1 MKKNRKIIIVVL
13 MIAAMILTLS
23 SCVSRKRPNQA
34 PSAVVNIYPA
44 QSELVDEN
52 YFYSKWTASTDP
64 EGGAVTYRINY
75 ARTIEGLDDPTFYE
89 TVETYFLLPNLEEGI
104 WYWRVTA
111 MDKNGNSTKSPIW
124 TFTIN
129 GESLPQPVDP
139 EEIPTDPSLIVSE
152 VENTS
157 FTLDWPAYEDRQ
169 NPGRAVEYVIYVY
182 DQGQGMS
189 TRNVEEM
196 GYWMARIAPATTAH
210 TTDTSHTFNNMNSQ
224 TLYDWVIV
232 AQNSAS
238 QTSVVGSSQ
247 VRTGN
252 RAPSQP
258 ELLNPTEGA
267 TDVATDVTLSWSA
280 SVDPD
285 GDAVKYYVYID
296 MVKNTNRNV
305 TVEGIDET
313 EYQPEGLEEGRT
325 YYWFIMAKDA
335 NGAATRTQTNTF
347 MTKAEGMDVPNN
359 PTPGDGTEGMDA
371 TAPPLL
377 EWEHDKNGAPI
388 TYTVYMSANPKK
400 IDKKAEGLTAK
411 NYQIQGLLEGNTRY
425 YWAIEAKDTG
435 TDKTTRSGVWTFK
448 TGTIEAPEQTG
459 AITNSDGTQ
468 IELTYDKAMGD
479 PSGKKDAY
487 TVKKEQTAN
496 ITSRDSRTI
505 TTYQTIE
512 TSKIERKAGTTNAY
526 VLTLEEAI
534 ESGDKVF
541 IDYTP
546 GTIASTDGGKLAQ
559 YKNVAV
565 TNRVPGEAPL
575 VTEAT
580 ASTNTIE
587 IAFDK
592 DMKDVPS
599 GAKTQFSVQSG
610 SVLKQIESVTRTAS
624 DTYTLTLKDGQSIA
638 YGETVLISYA
648 KGSVQAQNEAYLE
661 SFAGIAA
668 NNTVPAPQ
676 PQFVSGE
683 TSEDGLTVKVTFDRA
698 MADPTGKHGQFH
710 LGINE
715 TQTIGRS
722 APTTTIESAT
732 LNSADAKIIEL
743 GLNRAVS
750 NGDVLTLDYT
760 AGDVESADGAALATF
775 TDKPISN
782 RVPAPLPICTA
793 ATMTADG
800 RHVEIGFSRD
810 MKAPTAEEA
819 NQFGVLVNGYVDE
832 IESATLSADKR
843 VITLNL
849 QKPIGKNNEVHLS
862 YTKGTVAATN
872 DGLLE
877 SFQNKKVN
885 TDALDTI
892 WVIKGIGWNYST
904 IQDAIDAQETENGDI
919 IMVATGTYRENVN
932 FNGKALMLTSTWQT
946 DPLASSTTIIDGG
959 NNGTAA
965 VTIGTEEHYVS
976 MDRGTELAK
985 DFNNW
990 TKSRS
995 DMPSYAIIAGFTIQN
1010 GAGQSYDSTSRE
1022 NINSGVPCGINV
1034 VGLAQIAYNIITDN
1048 GNESTALNGYG
1059 IYVSEAARVLIGMNV
1074 IQNNYNSWNGAGIYL
1089 ENYNDFSSGRDMGAT
1104 ALIAMNEIRDNK
1116 ARKGAGIYIEDGVN
1130 VEGLNIEGY
1139 GEYWKHF
1146 NAPNAE
1152 VLFVEQAATQTVNS
1166 YSNNTLIEERYSVQ
1180 RMAVQEGAN
1189 IYWEVEEDTLTGSL
1203 SLRPETAYEQ
1213 TEVTLNLDYTI
1224 GCEYHN
1230 GSVVFTIGENSG
1242 HNFEITAG
1250 ASVVIGEEATAITT
1264 YSYSTTVATVT
1275 GIKLESGT
1283 VTLRLTPQETPA
1295 GTVVN
1300 TISTRDLDYEM
1311 SAVGDADGSDSVW
1324 SETTASTATFVAKE
1338 LSIVTDI
1345 AYKAGNEPYVKLLE
1359 TPKRLKVASE
1369 TTVDTVL
1376 AAIKAT
1382 DDSSQTYAIIT
1393 ASGTQTGEDE
1403 LTGEATLIVTAEHGN
1418 KAEYAI
1424 TINPTAFVRLETSAS
1439 DSEGRLISRTIPQE
1453 AATTWHD
1460 TISDAV
1466 TDANQFSQSTI
1477 TVWPGHYVENLTLG
1491 NKHIHL
1497 TSTDPAS
1504 ETVRANTIID
1514 GNANGTAVK
1523 IGESV
1528 ASSARGFN
1536 EGETIVEGF
1545 TVKNGESVLMLFGT
1559 GARPVINFSDAIS
1572 AGIYINRVD
1581 AIVRNNLLTENG
1593 TGTGNPSADKSG
1605 IGIAVE
1611 AASPTLY
1618 NNTITNNYNI
1628 LGGAGIGV
1636 IDGNPTIYNNTIS
1649 DNVSYGY
1656 GAGIGIVDGMYLME
1670 SMAPSAIRE
1679 NRSEP
1684 AILRPVIYNNTI
1696 TNNAAVTGPGIFFY
1710 YRADPKNADG
1720 SSWKHFNSG
1729 TANVTFV
1736 ENTTNSNNTYTGN
1749 TNLGNYTDGADI
1761 RYGTDTTAEGTL
1773 TLRPEAGTER
1783 EAIILNIDYLIGQEF
1798 HGGSLTVDIPTGF
1811 ELTADA
1817 SVIID
1822 GTATE
1827 ASNYTYSTQGITI
1840 TGINLEAGTVTL
1852 RLANQAIPT
1861 GLANVSES
1869 RDLGYTFNAR
1879 GDADGADTAWD
1890 KSDENE
1896 TEFTS
1901 ENLSLNTDFILT
1913 GTNPESI
1920 QYKTTSP
1927 ATELKVASETTVQTV
1942 LDNIEAAD
1950 DSEQSYSIYN
1960 DTTSK
1965 ESPLATDTE
1974 LTGAATLVVVSEH
1987 GEPYSAEFGIAIN
2000 VTKFVRLEQENV
2012 ASGGRLTGR
2021 TGAALSTT
2029 WHDTIAQAVDNAIG
2043 FRQSTITVWEGYY
2056 RETVDFTSKPIHLMS
2071 TDPASETVRTNTVI
2085 DGDAQ
2090 GNTIMIGVVSGGV
2103 SSFRLPAGETI
2114 VEGFTITGGAK
2125 MPDTASNRGEIPNAI
2140 VEMFNA
2146 GISIFGVDATIRHN
2160 LITENGVENEST
2172 GMGVL
2177 TENASPVIHDNL
2189 ISNNFS
2195 GKFEGAF
2202 GAGISTLSGGAKI
2215 YSNTI
2220 TGNTSFLGSGICVVS
2235 KEGMD
2240 MPETYDTV
2248 PTIYKNTIS
2257 NNTAVDSGAGIYI
2270 TSNATVLNING
2281 YPWFR
2286 FYSPYVPVSFVER
2299 SNGDDKNT
2307 YSGNLLI
2314 PEEGSA
2320 RLAIEEKRDIA
2331 FYSEATMSNI
2341 SEYSPMGTLET
2352 SPATATGIEGDA
2364 FIFTATYTF
2373 DGACYD
2379 ASVTFT
2385 GLEKLDLSS
2394 NASITIG
2401 CGIPRELKTEEFDA
2415 PGGRVSLTGIT
2426 GVGTTVVLM
2435 LKQTT
2440 PLNEQ
2445 TMTFEAIPD
2454 YDGTGTFY
2462 MESSSPEI
2470 ASSTLIIPSEGIF
2483 RLEKDGNFSKY
2494 STFGDALNNIL
2505 DGETAIIHIDDD
2517 ATVTVTTQFTVDSGK
2532 SLTVKPADDASVT
2545 FTTEDSDHRIFS
2557 VDGTTN
2563 GATLTLFNITIQD
2576 VTCSSGGGAG
2586 IDVNQGNLYME
2597 SCHIVNNEV
2606 TSDTLG
2612 GGGIRLTASTATIN
2626 DTIIASNTA
2635 LKDGGGLYFSNSN
2648 VQINDSTITYN
2659 HSSGNGG
2666 GVYQTYG
2673 TTFVTIERTMV
2684 ASNTTASI
2692 GGGVYS
2698 SGNLNILSSTV
2709 TFNEVIAANK
2719 NGGGLFIQNFGTVCI
2734 DQCLIGYNTST
2745 WSAGGIYLS
2754 NLIPSSTSSF
2764 DHTIITGNT
2773 SKQNGGGLY
2782 AGSATGFKTGGSAWN
2797 SPTGVYNTNL
2807 SIDDS
2812 GNINTP
2818 LQIGDSVKIFDN
2830 TITDNS
2836 DQGVQMVF
2844 PN

>member
-1 MKKNRKIIIVVL
+1 MKKNRKMLIVL
-13 MIAAMILTLS
+13 LLIAAIMLTVT
-23 SCVSRKRPNQA
+23 SCVSQKKPNQA
-34 PSAVVNIYPA
+34 PSAVVNIYPS

-459 AITNSDGTQ
+459 AKTNSDGTQ

-668 NNTVPAPQ
+668 DNTVPAPQ

-760 AGDVESADGAALATF
+760 AGDVESANGAALATF

-892 WVIKGIGWNYST
+892 WVIKGIGWNYSR
-904 IQDAIDAQETENGDI
+904 IQDAIDAQETVDGDI

-946 DPLASSTTIIDGG
+946 DPLATSTTIIDGG

-965 VTIGTEEHYVS
+965 VTIGTEDHYVS
-976 MDRGTELAK
+976 GERSADYNWNTLTQRK
-985 DFNNW
+985 DEEA
-990 TKSRS
+990 RIYY
-995 DMPSYAIIAGFTIQN
+995 YAAIAGFTIKN
-1010 GAGQSYDSTSRE
+1010 GAGDSFTSTARIPE
-1022 NINSGVPCGINV
+1022 IGVPCGIHV

-1059 IYVSEAARVLIGMNV
+1059 IYVSEAARAVIGMNV

-1152 VLFVEQAATQTVNS
+1152 VLFVEQASTQTVNS
-1166 YSNNTLIEERYSVQ
+1166 YSNNSLIQDNVMLRRLAEET
-1180 RMAVQEGAN
+1180 EGAD
-1189 IYWEVEEDTLTGSL
+1189 IYWEVEEDTLAGSL
-1203 SLRPETAYEQ
+1203 SLRPQTEYEQ

-1264 YSYSTTVATVT
+1264 YSYSTSVATVT
-1275 GIKLESGT
+1275 GIKLEAGT

-1300 TISTRDLDYEM
+1300 TISTRDLDYIM
-1311 SAVGDADGSDSVW
+1311 SAVGDADGNDSVW
-1324 SETTASTATFVAKE
+1324 TVSEAATQNFTSKSYSLNTDFILTGANPESVQYKE
-1338 LSIVTDI
+1338 TNP
-1345 AYKAGNEPYVKLLE
+1345 ATE
-1359 TPKRLKVASE
+1359 LKVASE
-1369 TTVDTVL
+1369 TSVAIVL
-1376 AAIKAT
+1376 SSIKAS
-1382 DDSSQTYAIIT
+1382 DDSSQTYAVIT
-1393 ASGTQTGEDE
+1393 ASGTLTGTDK

-1418 KAEYAI
+1418 THAYA
-1424 TINPTAFVRLETSAS
+1424 
-1439 DSEGRLISRTIPQE
+1439 
-1453 AATTWHD
+1453 
-1460 TISDAV
+1460 
-1466 TDANQFSQSTI
+1466 
-1477 TVWPGHYVENLTLG
+1477 
-1491 NKHIHL
+1491 
-1497 TSTDPAS
+1497 
-1504 ETVRANTIID
+1504 
-1514 GNANGTAVK
+1514 
-1523 IGESV
+1523 
-1528 ASSARGFN
+1528 
-1536 EGETIVEGF
+1536 
-1545 TVKNGESVLMLFGT
+1545 
-1559 GARPVINFSDAIS
+1559 
-1572 AGIYINRVD
+1572 
-1581 AIVRNNLLTENG
+1581 
-1593 TGTGNPSADKSG
+1593 
-1605 IGIAVE
+1605 
-1611 AASPTLY
+1611 
-1618 NNTITNNYNI
+1618 
-1628 LGGAGIGV
+1628 
-1636 IDGNPTIYNNTIS
+1636 
-1649 DNVSYGY
+1649 
-1656 GAGIGIVDGMYLME
+1656 
-1670 SMAPSAIRE
+1670 
-1679 NRSEP
+1679 
-1684 AILRPVIYNNTI
+1684 
-1696 TNNAAVTGPGIFFY
+1696 
-1710 YRADPKNADG
+1710 
-1720 SSWKHFNSG
+1720 
-1729 TANVTFV
+1729 
-1736 ENTTNSNNTYTGN
+1736 
-1749 TNLGNYTDGADI
+1749 
-1761 RYGTDTTAEGTL
+1761 
-1773 TLRPEAGTER
+1773 
-1783 EAIILNIDYLIGQEF
+1783 
-1798 HGGSLTVDIPTGF
+1798 
-1811 ELTADA
+1811 
-1817 SVIID
+1817 
-1822 GTATE
+1822 
-1827 ASNYTYSTQGITI
+1827 
-1840 TGINLEAGTVTL
+1840 
-1852 RLANQAIPT
+1852 
-1861 GLANVSES
+1861 
-1869 RDLGYTFNAR
+1869 
-1879 GDADGADTAWD
+1879 
-1890 KSDENE
+1890 
-1896 TEFTS
+1896 
-1901 ENLSLNTDFILT
+1901 
-1913 GTNPESI
+1913 
-1920 QYKTTSP
+1920 
-1927 ATELKVASETTVQTV
+1927 
-1942 LDNIEAAD
+1942 
-1950 DSEQSYSIYN
+1950 
-1960 DTTSK
+1960 
-1965 ESPLATDTE
+1965 
-1974 LTGAATLVVVSEH
+1974 
-1987 GEPYSAEFGIAIN
+1987 IAIN

-2085 DGDAQ
+2085 DGDGQ
-2090 GNTIMIGVVSGGV
+2090 GNAIMIGEMPEEI
-2103 SSFRLPAGETI
+2103 SSSRQVAGETI
-2114 VEGFTITGGAK
+2114 VEGFTITGGR
-2125 MPDTASNRGEIPNAI
+2125 MPAGGLASVRSISAYTFDYVGAI
-2140 VEMFNA
+2140 HLY
-2146 GISIFGVDATIRHN
+2146 GVDATIRNN
-2160 LITENGVENEST
+2160 LITENGTFTLSGPT
-2172 GMGVL
+2172 MGWGIIS
-2177 TENASPVIHDNL
+2177 ENASPVIYNNEISKNFSYEGAAVLIVGGGPEIYENL
-2189 ISNNFS
+2189 ITENMAV
-2195 GKFEGAF
+2195 GGPAICL
-2202 GAGISTLSGGAKI
+2202 ISREQDDLT
-2215 YSNTI
+2215 
-2220 TGNTSFLGSGICVVS
+2220 VS
-2235 KEGMD
+2235 SRIGLY
-2240 MPETYDTV
+2240 TDTNAR
-2248 PTIYKNTIS
+2248 IYKNTLKENVGIAEEDGT
-2257 NNTAVDSGAGIYI
+2257 NAGAAIYSDI
-2270 TSNATVLNING
+2270 MCNIYNRTGEVWKKFKSPAATIE
-2281 YPWFR
+2281 
-2286 FYSPYVPVSFVER
+2286 FVEGGVTENR
-2299 SNGDDKNT
+2299 NIYVDNT
-2307 YSGNLLI
+2307 LRKQDGSTEGI
-2314 PEEGSA
+2314 IEEGKE
-2320 RLAIEEKRDIA
+2320 IT
-2331 FYSEATMSNI
+2331 FC
-2341 SEYSPMGTLET
+2341 GTESDMTQRTTKGTVET
-2352 SPATATGIEGDA
+2352 TPATALLGEP
-2364 FIFTATYTF
+2364 FTFVATYTF
-2373 DGACYD
+2373 DGASCE
-2379 ASVTFT
+2379 ATLTF
-2385 GLEKLDLSS
+2385 EMPSQIDLSTA
-2394 NASITIG
+2394 ASITIG
-2401 CGIPRELKTEEFDA
+2401 ENARRALKAEEFDVGNGA
-2415 PGGRVSLTGIT
+2415 VYLSGIT
-2426 GVGTTVVLM
+2426 GNNERVVLAVNQYSEVPAGTH
-2435 LKQTT
+2435 LIK
-2440 PLNEQ
+2440 
-2445 TMTFEAIPD
+2445 AIAD
-2454 YDGTGTFY
+2454 ADGTGTLYIPSRQFVD
-2462 MESSSPEI
+2462 SDT
-2470 ASSTLIIPSEGIF
+2470 ASSTLIIESEGIF
-2483 RLEKDGNFSKY
+2483 KVEIGNRVTGYTSFSEAFNSIGSGQTATICIDE
-2494 STFGDALNNIL
+2494 ST
-2505 DGETAIIHIDDD
+2505 
-2517 ATVTVTTQFTVDSGK
+2517 
-2532 SLTVKPADDASVT
+2532 
-2545 FTTEDSDHRIFS
+2545 
-2557 VDGTTN
+2557 
-2563 GATLTLFNITIQD
+2563 TLTLSAEYTVGSGKDITIMTREGTEVVFKHDGVSNRMFNVFGSNDGTALKLIGLTLRDYSGNYNPISVVQSD
-2576 VTCSSGGGAG
+2576 LFLDGCRILETGGSSA
-2586 IDVNQGNLYME
+2586 VKVSLARA
-2597 SCHIVNNEV
+2597 V
-2606 TSDTLG
+2606 
-2612 GGGIRLTASTATIN
+2612 IN
-2626 DTIIASNTA
+2626 DTLIASSTA
-2635 LKDGGGLYFSNSN
+2635 AFSGVSGGGLYFS
-2648 VQINDSTITYN
+2648 
-2659 HSSGNGG
+2659 SS
-2666 GVYQTYG
+2666 
-2673 TTFVTIERTMV
+2673 I
-2684 ASNTTASI
+2684 A
-2692 GGGVYS
+2692 
-2698 SGNLNILSSTV
+2698 TV
-2709 TFNEVIAANK
+2709 TNSEVK
-2719 NGGGLFIQNFGTVCI
+2719 
-2734 DQCLIGYNTST
+2734 YNTATSY
-2745 WSAGGIYLS
+2745 AGGIYLS
-2754 NLIPSSTSSF
+2754 NSTLTIINTTISSNQSNNNAGSGGGLYSSNSTLKLISSTVTYNDSDDADGGGIYQSGGEGTLILEGTLVASNTAYSNGGGIYAQCDLEIDDCTITYNTTSVFFKNGGGLYLKNYSNVSIDNSF
-2764 DHTIITGNT
+2764 IAYNT
-2773 SKQNGGGLY
+2773 TSQNGGGLY
-2782 AGSATGFKTGGSAWN
+2782 LDTYKDTSVFSIDHSVITANTANINGQGNTGSGGGLYCNAYKGSFKTGGSDWVN
-2797 SPTGVYNTNL
+2797 PNGEYDDNL
-2807 SIDDS
+2807 SVNDS
-2812 GNINTP
+2812 GTINVP
-2818 LQIGDSVKIFDN
+2818 LQNDDSVKIFDN
-2830 TITDNS
+2830 TLSNGGTYAKQIS
-2836 DQGVQMVF
+2836 F
-2844 PN
+2844 PAL

>member
-1 MKKNRKIIIVVL
+1 MKKNLRIVVIL
-13 MIAAMILTLS
+13 MIAIIMLIVT
-23 SCVSRKRPNQA
+23 SCVSRKRANQA
-34 PSAVVNIYPA
+34 PSAVVNIYPS

-2085 DGDAQ
+2085 DGDGQ
-2090 GNTIMIGVVSGGV
+2090 GNTIMIGEMPEAV
-2103 SSFRLPAGETI
+2103 SSSRQVAGETI
-2114 VEGFTITGGAK
+2114 VEGFTITGGR
-2125 MPDTASNRGEIPNAI
+2125 MPAGGLSSVRSIDAYTLDYIGAI
-2140 VEMFNA
+2140 HLY
-2146 GISIFGVDATIRHN
+2146 GVDATIRNN
-2160 LITENGVENEST
+2160 LITENGTLTFSGPSSGPT
-2172 GMGVL
+2172 MTMGWGIIS
-2177 TENASPVIHDNL
+2177 ENASPVIYDNEISKNFSYEGAAILIVGGGPEIYDNIIQENIAVGGPAICL
-2189 ISNNFS
+2189 ISREQEDS
-2195 GKFEGAF
+2195 VSARD
-2202 GAGISTLSGGAKI
+2202 GIYT
-2215 YSNTI
+2215 
-2220 TGNTSFLGSGICVVS
+2220 
-2235 KEGMD
+2235 
-2240 MPETYDTV
+2240 ETNAR
-2248 PTIYKNTIS
+2248 IYKNTLKENIAIAEEDGTNGSAAIFS
-2257 NNTAVDSGAGIYI
+2257 NIMCNIYNRTGEAWKKFKSPAATIEFIEGGVAENRNIYI
-2270 TSNATVLNING
+2270 DNTVRNIDG
-2281 YPWFR
+2281 
-2286 FYSPYVPVSFVER
+2286 STE
-2299 SNGDDKNT
+2299 G
-2307 YSGNLLI
+2307 I
-2314 PEEGSA
+2314 IEEGKE
-2320 RLAIEEKRDIA
+2320 IT
-2331 FYSEATMSNI
+2331 FC
-2341 SEYSPMGTLET
+2341 GTESDMTQRTTKGTVET
-2352 SPATATGIEGDA
+2352 TPATALLGEP
-2364 FIFTATYTF
+2364 FTFVATYTF
-2373 DGACYD
+2373 DGASWE
-2379 ASVTFT
+2379 ATLTF
-2385 GLEKLDLSS
+2385 EMPSQIDLSTD
-2394 NASITIG
+2394 ASITIG
-2401 CGIPRELKTEEFDA
+2401 EAPRRALKAEEFDA
-2415 PGGRVSLTGIT
+2415 GNGEVYLSGIT
-2426 GVGTTVVLM
+2426 GENERVVLEVNQHSEVPAGTH
-2435 LKQTT
+2435 LIK
-2440 PLNEQ
+2440 
-2445 TMTFEAIPD
+2445 AIAD
-2454 YDGTGTFY
+2454 ADGTGTLYIPSRQFVD
-2462 MESSSPEI
+2462 SDT
-2470 ASSTLIIPSEGIF
+2470 ASSTLEIEVDGIF
-2483 RLEKDGNFSKY
+2483 TLEKVDSSEICVTFDEAFGKINYGETATITTSE
-2494 STFGDALNNIL
+2494 STEVIVSGQLQIDYGKDIRIKPA
-2505 DGETAIIHIDDD
+2505 DGET
-2517 ATVTVTTQFTVDSGK
+2517 
-2532 SLTVKPADDASVT
+2532 LTFKGDGGN
-2545 FTTEDSDHRIFS
+2545 RIFY
-2557 VDGTTN
+2557 VDGSTN
-2563 GATLTLFNITIQD
+2563 GASLTLYNAVVRD
-2576 VTCSSGGGAG
+2576 GVYYDLGAG
-2586 IDVNQGNLYME
+2586 FY
-2597 SCHIVNNEV
+2597 VNNAHLQLENCQIV
-2606 TSDTLG
+2606 DNQTTDYWGAGLVVQN
-2612 GGGIRLTASTATIN
+2612 STALIQNTL
-2626 DTIIASNTA
+2626 IASNTA
-2635 LKDGGGLYFSNSN
+2635 DVNSGGMFVKSSPHVTIKNSTVCYNEAGVGGGIL
-2648 VQINDSTITYN
+2648 VNDST
-2659 HSSGNGG
+2659 
-2666 GVYQTYG
+2666 VYIIDT
-2673 TTFVTIERTMV
+2673 VI
-2684 ASNTTASI
+2684 ASNTATGTDQY
-2692 GGGVYS
+2692 GG
-2698 SGNLNILSSTV
+2698 
-2709 TFNEVIAANK
+2709 
-2719 NGGGLFIQNFGTVCI
+2719 
-2734 DQCLIGYNTST
+2734 
-2745 WSAGGIYLS
+2745 GGIYL
-2754 NLIPSSTSSF
+2754 L
-2764 DHTIITGNT
+2764 DGTITLEDCWIENNY
-2773 SKQNGGGLY
+2773 SKFNGGGIYMTPGSGLPTLNFNSGHIRSNTADGDGGGIY
-2782 AGSATGFKTGGSAWN
+2782 RNAGNVYIDSIFWSFAGGNYDTNFSVNKEGPIGFEDAVMHLNDTSYPAKVYDNEAGGN
-2797 SPTGVYNTNL
+2797 
-2807 SIDDS
+2807 
-2812 GNINTP
+2812 GN
-2818 LQIGDSVKIFDN
+2818 
-2830 TITDNS
+2830 
-2836 DQGVQMVF
+2836 QMKW
-2844 PN
+2844 

>member
-1 MKKNRKIIIVVL
+1 MKKNSRIIVAI
-13 MIAAMILTLS
+13 MIVVTMILVLT
-23 SCVSRKRPNQA
+23 SCVSRKRANQA
-34 PSAVVNIYPA
+34 PSAVVNIYPS

-64 EGGAVTYRINY
+64 EGGVVTYRINY

-285 GDAVKYYVYID
+285 GDDVKYYVYID

-892 WVIKGIGWNYST
+892 WVIKGIGWNYSR
-904 IQDAIDAQETENGDI
+904 IQDAIDAPETEDGDI

-1074 IQNNYNSWNGAGIYL
+1074 IRNNYNSWNGAGIYL

-1166 YSNNTLIEERYSVQ
+1166 YSNNSLIQDSVMTRRLAEET
-1180 RMAVQEGAN
+1180 EGAN
-1189 IYWEVEEDTLTGSL
+1189 IYWEVEEETPKGTLT
-1203 SLRPETAYEQ
+1203 LRPETEFEQ
-1213 TEVTLNLDYTI
+1213 HEITLNLDYTI
-1224 GCEYHN
+1224 GTEYHN

-1242 HNFEITAG
+1242 NQFEITEG
-1250 ASVVIGEEATAITT
+1250 ASVVIGEEATAITNYT
-1264 YSYSTTVATVT
+1264 YSTSVATLT
-1275 GIKLESGT
+1275 GIKLEEGT

-1300 TISTRDLDYEM
+1300 QIATRDLDYEM
-1311 SAVGDADGSDSVW
+1311 SAVGDADGNDSVW

-1345 AYKAGNEPYVKLLE
+1345 EYKTGNEPYVKLLE

-1382 DDSSQTYAIIT
+1382 DDSSQTYVIIT
-1393 ASGTQTGEDE
+1393 TEGTRTGTDK

-1424 TINPTAFVRLETSAS
+1424 TINPTAFVRLETSPDIS
-1439 DSEGRLISRTIPQE
+1439 GGRLISRPLPPSVQI
-1453 AATTWHD
+1453 TWHE

-1466 TDANQFSQSTI
+1466 TNASGFGQSTI
-1477 TVWPGHYVENLTLG
+1477 TVWQGHYVENIDLG
-1491 NKHIHL
+1491 AKRIQL

-1504 ETVRANTIID
+1504 QTVRETTIID
-1514 GNANGTAVK
+1514 AGYNGSGIK
-1523 IGESV
+1523 INENISSSRG
-1528 ASSARGFN
+1528 SSA
-1536 EGETIVEGF
+1536 ETI
-1545 TVKNGESVLMLFGT
+1545 
-1559 GARPVINFSDAIS
+1559 I
-1572 AGIYINRVD
+1572 
-1581 AIVRNNLLTENG
+1581 
-1593 TGTGNPSADKSG
+1593 
-1605 IGIAVE
+1605 
-1611 AASPTLY
+1611 
-1618 NNTITNNYNI
+1618 
-1628 LGGAGIGV
+1628 
-1636 IDGNPTIYNNTIS
+1636 
-1649 DNVSYGY
+1649 
-1656 GAGIGIVDGMYLME
+1656 
-1670 SMAPSAIRE
+1670 
-1679 NRSEP
+1679 
-1684 AILRPVIYNNTI
+1684 
-1696 TNNAAVTGPGIFFY
+1696 
-1710 YRADPKNADG
+1710 
-1720 SSWKHFNSG
+1720 
-1729 TANVTFV
+1729 
-1736 ENTTNSNNTYTGN
+1736 
-1749 TNLGNYTDGADI
+1749 
-1761 RYGTDTTAEGTL
+1761 
-1773 TLRPEAGTER
+1773 
-1783 EAIILNIDYLIGQEF
+1783 
-1798 HGGSLTVDIPTGF
+1798 
-1811 ELTADA
+1811 
-1817 SVIID
+1817 
-1822 GTATE
+1822 
-1827 ASNYTYSTQGITI
+1827 
-1840 TGINLEAGTVTL
+1840 
-1852 RLANQAIPT
+1852 
-1861 GLANVSES
+1861 
-1869 RDLGYTFNAR
+1869 
-1879 GDADGADTAWD
+1879 
-1890 KSDENE
+1890 
-1896 TEFTS
+1896 
-1901 ENLSLNTDFILT
+1901 
-1913 GTNPESI
+1913 
-1920 QYKTTSP
+1920 
-1927 ATELKVASETTVQTV
+1927 
-1942 LDNIEAAD
+1942 
-1950 DSEQSYSIYN
+1950 
-1960 DTTSK
+1960 
-1965 ESPLATDTE
+1965 
-1974 LTGAATLVVVSEH
+1974 
-1987 GEPYSAEFGIAIN
+1987 
-2000 VTKFVRLEQENV
+2000 
-2012 ASGGRLTGR
+2012 
-2021 TGAALSTT
+2021 
-2029 WHDTIAQAVDNAIG
+2029 
-2043 FRQSTITVWEGYY
+2043 
-2056 RETVDFTSKPIHLMS
+2056 
-2071 TDPASETVRTNTVI
+2071 
-2085 DGDAQ
+2085 
-2090 GNTIMIGVVSGGV
+2090 
-2103 SSFRLPAGETI
+2103 
-2114 VEGFTITGGAK
+2114 EGFTIK
-2125 MPDTASNRGEIPNAI
+2125 
-2140 VEMFNA
+2140 NA
-2146 GISIFGVDATIRHN
+2146 GNSNLSSSRTIDVKAGVYVLDRNVVIRYN
-2160 LITENGVENEST
+2160 LITENGTTSENRNGYGIYLNGSNSE
-2172 GMGVL
+2172 
-2177 TENASPVIHDNL
+2177 IHDNI
-2189 ISNNFS
+2189 ISKNYNAM
-2195 GKFEGAF
+2195 GD
-2202 GAGISTLSGGAKI
+2202 GAGIVVKYSDPKI
-2215 YSNTI
+2215 YNNVIDSNT
-2220 TGNTSFLGSGICVVS
+2220 TSENGAGIVVGRELLTTS
-2235 KEGMD
+2235 SRNGYNEHA
-2240 MPETYDTV
+2240 
-2248 PTIYKNTIS
+2248 TIYNNTFS
-2257 NNTAVDSGAGIYI
+2257 NNTAADGAGVYVYE
-2270 TSNATVLNING
+2270 NAGAFDKDNSE
-2281 YPWFR
+2281 WAR
-2286 FYSPYVPVSFVER
+2286 FNVPDATVSFVEHNTND
-2299 SNGDDKNT
+2299 SDNNT
-2307 YSGNLLI
+2307 YSNNSI
-2314 PEEGSA
+2314 ISNQMSFRAVTDEG
-2320 RLAIEEKRDIA
+2320 KDIA
-2331 FYSEATMSNI
+2331 FGGTETSYIGNLQLAPSTATGDDGDKITITATYSVTGFTYEGSVTFKLPVGMSLTDTSSITVNGVRNELNQGEKTAVTIDGIYTSGGQNIVLEFTHSTALGEGDYGMTAQVDADGDGTRWVASELSYATLTIPPQYDAPEVAVVSPIDGTEFATTTVTFTWEATAGAQSNTSAREVQGISGYVVAWANRAGEWASATIDNGATKEYATDTLDYGEDYSWHVKAIGANGKTATTTPDATFITIYRLRDLGTEGVVYTLENDTDFDQYNVGFDIDDLPARFDGMTEFQILVNGQRYVFEQNEFDNTQYNVVIEYTPGTPNVPTMDEVRDGFFGEKISKAVSFAQGEVTAEYDTIAEAVAAVSGTEEATITLNEAAYSFTSGIIFDSAAPVTIMAQKNVTPVITGNDTTGLFKNFTKDSGTVTFVDITFTHGNFEGAGGAVISDGSMNFIDCTFSNNSANNGGGALNLNWGSFVILRCQFNDNSTGGAGGALKCPNDAVSLSILESTFTANEAGNGGAIYIGDTDKVEIRDSYFDVNSVTGNGGALYLEQTGNTDVDISGTIFTSNTATNTIVGDVGYGGALYLKLNTAIEITSATITANSADNSGGGIYAYGHGSLFVTTHSCLTTNGNSWSRSYAYPNIAYIARDFSVNASGEINSGCVETEVVVVKSNI
-2341 SEYSPMGTLET
+2341 S
-2352 SPATATGIEGDA
+2352 D
-2364 FIFTATYTF
+2364 
-2373 DGACYD
+2373 D
-2379 ASVTFT
+2379 
-2385 GLEKLDLSS
+2385 
-2394 NASITIG
+2394 N
-2401 CGIPRELKTEEFDA
+2401 
-2415 PGGRVSLTGIT
+2415 
-2426 GVGTTVVLM
+2426 
-2435 LKQTT
+2435 KQ
-2440 PLNEQ
+2440 
-2445 TMTFEAIPD
+2445 
-2454 YDGTGTFY
+2454 
-2462 MESSSPEI
+2462 
-2470 ASSTLIIPSEGIF
+2470 
-2483 RLEKDGNFSKY
+2483 FS
-2494 STFGDALNNIL
+2494 
-2505 DGETAIIHIDDD
+2505 
-2517 ATVTVTTQFTVDSGK
+2517 
-2532 SLTVKPADDASVT
+2532 
-2545 FTTEDSDHRIFS
+2545 
-2557 VDGTTN
+2557 
-2563 GATLTLFNITIQD
+2563 
-2576 VTCSSGGGAG
+2576 
-2586 IDVNQGNLYME
+2586 
-2597 SCHIVNNEV
+2597 
-2606 TSDTLG
+2606 
-2612 GGGIRLTASTATIN
+2612 
-2626 DTIIASNTA
+2626 
-2635 LKDGGGLYFSNSN
+2635 
-2648 VQINDSTITYN
+2648 
-2659 HSSGNGG
+2659 
-2666 GVYQTYG
+2666 
-2673 TTFVTIERTMV
+2673 
-2684 ASNTTASI
+2684 
-2692 GGGVYS
+2692 
-2698 SGNLNILSSTV
+2698 
-2709 TFNEVIAANK
+2709 
-2719 NGGGLFIQNFGTVCI
+2719 
-2734 DQCLIGYNTST
+2734 
-2745 WSAGGIYLS
+2745 
-2754 NLIPSSTSSF
+2754 
-2764 DHTIITGNT
+2764 TGNE
-2773 SKQNGGGLY
+2773 L
-2782 AGSATGFKTGGSAWN
+2782 
-2797 SPTGVYNTNL
+2797 
-2807 SIDDS
+2807 
-2812 GNINTP
+2812 
-2818 LQIGDSVKIFDN
+2818 
-2830 TITDNS
+2830 
-2836 DQGVQMVF
+2836 
-2844 PN
+2844 